1 MAVVVVMG
9 HCDEMRFKR
18 DHGKIG
24 KIRLNNSFCQLPRPV
39 EPEIK
44 KNDAIVVPDALIVDQ
59 ARLNKFVIFS
69 RGIGV
74 VDGLFPARD
83 LFAFT
88 QHDCPIG
95 KLGPVPAVVA
105 VHCIVTADDARYA
118 ADSNGVDALLQ

>member
-9 HCDEMRFKR
+9 HCDEIRFKR

-24 KIRLNNSFCQLPRPV
+24 KIRLDNSFCQLTRPV
-39 EPEIK
+39 ETEIK
-44 KNDAIVVPDALIVDQ
+44 ENDAIVMSDALIVDQ
-59 ARLNKFVIFS
+59 PRLDKFVVFS
-69 RGIGV
+69 RAVSV
-74 VDGLFPARD
+74 VDSFFPARD